1 MKSRGVSRTDR
12 GKTSTARRTSLK
24 TIPTREERFN
34 LLYTEH
40 VEAIR
45 RYAWRRDPQVADD
58 VVAETFLIAWRRL
71 DSVPNDER
79 PWLIGVARNVRL
91 NIRRGTLR
99 QAALSER
106 LFQEQPIRPATVESH
121 AGEAVKTALSLLP
134 EADRE
139 VLLLTVW
146 DDLDRGQ
153 IARALGCSK
162 SAVSVRLHRA
172 RRRLSAALAGLTGDD
187 CIQPPTLVPGGASD
201 A

>member
-1 MKSRGVSRTDR
+1 VRAGQEEVRP
-12 GKTSTARRTSLK
+12 STARRTALK

-34 LLYTEH
+34 ALYAEH

-45 RYAWRRDPQVADD
+45 RYVWRRDPQIADD

-71 DSVPNDER
+71 HAMPNDER

-91 NIRRGTLR
+91 NIRRGAVR
-99 QAALSER
+99 QEALSER
-106 LFQEQPIRPATVESH
+106 LLQEQPQPGTVELH

-134 EADRE
+134 EADQE
-139 VLLLTVW
+139 VLLLAVW

-162 SAVSVRLHRA
+162 STVSVRLHRA
-172 RRRLSAALAGLTGDD
+172 RRRLSAALAGLAGDD

>member
-1 MKSRGVSRTDR
+1 MKSRGVSRTGR
-12 GKTSTARRTSLK
+12 AKTSTARRTALK

-40 VEAIR
+40 LEAIR
-45 RYAWRRDPQVADD
+45 WYAWRRDPQIAED

-71 DSVPNDER
+71 DAMPKEER

-106 LFQEQPIRPATVESH
+106 LFQEQPTQPGTVEPD
-121 AGEAVKTALSLLP
+121 AGEAVKTALALLP
-134 EADRE
+134 EPDRE

-146 DDLDRGQ
+146 DDLDRVQ

-162 SAVSVRLHRA
+162 STVSVRLHRA
-172 RRRLSAALAGLTGDD
+172 RRRLSAALAGLAEDD
-187 CIQPPTLVPGGASD
+187 RIQPPTLIPGGASD

>member
-1 MKSRGVSRTDR
+1 
-12 GKTSTARRTSLK
+12 
-24 TIPTREERFN
+24 
-34 LLYTEH
+34 

-71 DSVPNDER
+71 DSVPDEER

-91 NIRRGTLR
+91 NIRRGAVR
-99 QAALSER
+99 QEALSER
-106 LFQEQPIRPATVESH
+106 LFQEHPQPTQPGSVESH

-139 VLLLTVW
+139 VLLLTAW

-162 SAVSVRLHRA
+162 PTVSVRLHRA
-172 RRRLSAALAGLTGDD
+172 RRRLSTALASLTEDD
-187 CIQPPTLVPGGASD
+187 RIQPPTLVPGGASD